1 VINPSGCSDPTN
13 VMVTYT
19 YDFDRIAQS
28 SIHNLQSGDALG
40 SVRQVADAGGAI
52 RLDRNMGIPNAEISV
67 QYGFYLEGYN

>member
-1 VINPSGCSDPTN
+1 MATVINPSGCSDPTN

-52 RLDRNMGIPNAEISV
+52 TLVRNYDPFGTVGGVGGAGAI
-67 QYGFYLEGYN
+67 G